1 MTNID
6 GTILC
11 ITIKQQHKENSYLRY
26 RVITDSFI
34 HAAVNYKSKRNAA
47 KDFLIY
53 VFQTQVCNFGPLT
66 GQINS

>member
-26 RVITDSFI
+26 RVITESFMLL
-34 HAAVNYKSKRNAA
+34 
-47 KDFLIY
+47 LITSQNVMLPKISLSMFFKHKY
-53 VFQTQVCNFGPLT
+53 ATLGH
-66 GQINS
+66 